1 MPGDT
6 AASARRRRV
15 IREITKLILT
25 VAALFALYFVA
36 PLGLLTRVPIGLTLV
51 AGLVLLGA
59 ASTWEVLAVTAA
71 DRPAVRALEALLRII
86 PLFLILFAAAY
97 SVLEQGDPGSFT
109 GPLTRSDALY
119 FTVTVFSTVGF
130 GDIAASTEL
139 SRDMVTFQMLLDLV
153 ILGLGLRVLT
163 RAVQVGT
170 DRKRP
175 AGTPD
180 SPDIGDQDGG
190 G

>member
-1 MPGDT
+1 MPRTTGVI
-6 AASARRRRV
+6 ARRRRV
-15 IREITKLILT
+15 IREITKLLLT
-25 VAALFALYFVA
+25 VAALFALYFVV

-59 ASTWEVLAVTAA
+59 ASTWEVLAVAAA
-71 DRPAVRALEALLRII
+71 DRPAVRALEALVRII
-86 PLFLILFAAAY
+86 PVFLILFAAAY

-130 GDIAASTEL
+130 GDIVASTEL

-163 RAVQVGT
+163 RAVQVGS
-170 DRKRP
+170 DRNRP
-175 AGTPD
+175 TGAPE
-180 SPDIGDQDGG
+180 SPDRDPDGG